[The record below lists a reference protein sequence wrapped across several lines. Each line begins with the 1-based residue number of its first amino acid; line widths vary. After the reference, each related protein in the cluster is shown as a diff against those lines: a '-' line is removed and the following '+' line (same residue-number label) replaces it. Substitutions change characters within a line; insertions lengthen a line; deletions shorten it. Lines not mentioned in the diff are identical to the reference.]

1 MPRPPVWSGWA
12 PGVARSWHSPRC
24 RRPRR
29 ACQAKSSYGWWCHSK
44 PETIRP
50 LQGSSVLE
58 PDVQASC
65 PAAEAVN
72 TALRGLMAL
81 RPRPGHGSRRLPV
94 RWDGDQANVQR
105 VPQGRRNAVQQ
116 EQGIAVHVSL
126 F

>member
-1 MPRPPVWSGWA
+1 M
-12 PGVARSWHSPRC
+12 WHGHR
-24 RRPRR
+24 
-29 ACQAKSSYGWWCHSK
+29 K

-50 LQGSSVLE
+50 LEGSIVLD
-58 PDVQASC
+58 PAVQASC

-72 TALRGLMAL
+72 TALRGVMAL

-94 RWDGDQANVQR
+94 RWDEDQANVQR